1 MRALPTWKRGVVRRL
16 PSYFC
21 AVFAP
26 ESVIKIRNMPD
37 QQIFFD
43 PQRKRWKRLRR
54 ILDIAAVVSTLV
66 LIGFIFNVL
75 RSQHLPEL
83 LLPLPKH
90 NYKALPDTS
99 VLRARKNQ
107 RPARRKSGKRPSEI
121 ALNTGEAL
129 RAAYYVQDDAA
140 SYSSLKEHVR
150 QIDMLFPQWLHVDS
164 PQGTLMMMSGDNLS
178 EYPVIQ
184 GATVHDPDDLGK
196 VKHVIQAAHADTE
209 IFPALNNFNP
219 HTQEWDTGVGQV
231 LRDPQKSAAF
241 LQQIVRFFSAYPGYR
256 GLSFDIE
263 SIPDEDDAA
272 YLGFI
277 QALYNQMHARNL
289 RLYVNVA
296 VAASDSDLK
305 AIAASS
311 DGIILMNYDEHQ
323 TTSDP
328 GPIASQ
334 TWFVG
339 NLVRVLKAVPKEKI
353 ICGVGSYGYDW
364 ALSIP
369 NPKDSHRAKPRVLNT
384 ENLSVSDAWEHASD
398 ADADLD
404 LDYDTLNPHFEYI
417 DEDANQRHV
426 VWFLDAVSLLNEMR
440 AARQLGL
447 QTFAL
452 WRLGEE
458 DGSLWKIWDKPS
470 DSASLQALGKVDP
483 GHDVDTE
490 GDGDILRVT
499 GLPQSGQR
507 TVEVDTDEPDPRKK
521 LIVDEHM
528 DVYPRAY
535 TIEQYGYH
543 PNELALTFD
552 DGPDPKWTPKILDV
566 LKQKNVKG
574 TFFLIGAEG
583 ADNIGLMR
591 RIVREGNEIGSHTYT
606 HPDISEISYRQL
618 DLEINLTERL
628 FESKLGVQPLYFRPP
643 YDNDEE
649 PDTDDEAAPVWHIQQ
664 DGLTII
670 GSKIDTDDWNENPPK
685 PPSEI
690 VQSVLAQLET
700 MKTKPQF
707 RGSII
712 LMHDGGGDRAHTV
725 AALGPLID
733 ALRAH
738 GYTLVPVSALMG
750 KTTAQV
756 MPPLTFW
763 QRIRTLPDSIAFSAL
778 DIVGNFIVMVFFVGD
793 VLMSARLI
801 LVGIFAVIDRLRR
814 PRYHASPEFAPPV
827 AVLSPAYN
835 EEAVIVRTIR
845 SVLNSDYKNLR
856 VIVIDDGSRDRT
868 AEVASAAYARE
879 IAAGHVQVLTKP
891 NGGKAAALNY
901 ALARIDEAIYVGIDA
916 DTVIAADAISK
927 LIPHFQNP
935 AIGAI
940 AGNAKVGNRV
950 NLWTRWQALEYITSQ
965 NFERRAL
972 NLFHV
977 ITVVPGAIGAW
988 RTAPVKAAGGYPL
1001 STVAEDADLTMSL
1014 LEAGWKVDYED
1025 RALAF
1030 TEAPIDAKGLMR
1042 QRFRWS
1048 FGTLQAVWKHRAAFA
1063 RNRAMGLF
1071 ALPNILIFQMFLP
1084 LVSPFI
1090 DIMFAAGVIN
1100 FLVDRHYHPEAASAA
1115 SFEKLV
1121 VYFLGFLVIDFITSS
1136 AAFSLERRHP
1146 ANKGDGWLLFHIWLQ
1161 RFAYRQVFSL
1171 VIAKTLKRAIDGKP
1185 FTWDKLDRT
1194 AKMSKQTEAL
1204 TATAP

>member
-1 MRALPTWKRGVVRRL
+1 
-16 PSYFC
+16 
-21 AVFAP
+21 
-26 ESVIKIRNMPD
+26 MPD
-37 QQIFFD
+37 RQIFFD

-54 ILDIAAVVSTLV
+54 ILDITAVVSTLV
-66 LIGFIFNVL
+66 LAGFIFNVL
-75 RSQHLPEL
+75 RGQHLPEL
-83 LLPLPKH
+83 LLPLPRH
-90 NYKALPDTS
+90 NYKALPDAS
-99 VLRARKNQ
+99 LLRNAKNQ
-107 RPARRKSGKRPSEI
+107 RPTRRKTRRKPSEI
-121 ALNTGEAL
+121 PLNTGEGL
-129 RAAYYVQDDAA
+129 RAAYYVQDDPA
-140 SYSSLKEHVR
+140 SYSSLKEHVH

-164 PQGTLMMMSGDNLS
+164 PQGTLMMMSGDNLR
-178 EYPVIQ
+178 EYPVIE
-184 GATVHDPDDLGK
+184 GAAVHDPDDLNK
-196 VKHVIQAAHADTE
+196 VKHVIQENRADTE

-219 HTQEWDTGVGQV
+219 HTQEWDIGAGDV
-231 LRDPQKSAAF
+231 LKDPQKSAAF
-241 LQQIVRFFSAYPGYR
+241 LQQIVRFLATYPVYR
-256 GLSFDIE
+256 GLSLDIE
-263 SIPDEDDAA
+263 SIPDEDDDA
-272 YLGFI
+272 YLNFI
-277 QALYNQMHARNL
+277 QALYSQMHARNL

-296 VAASDSDLK
+296 VATSDSDLK
-305 AIAASS
+305 TIAANS

-328 GPIASQ
+328 GPVASQ
-334 TWFVG
+334 TWFIG
-339 NLVRVLKAVPKEKI
+339 NLVRVLKVVPKEKI
-353 ICGVGSYGYDW
+353 ICGVGNYGYDW

-369 NPKDSHRAKPRVLNT
+369 NPKDRHHPKPQVLNT
-384 ENLSVSDAWEHASD
+384 DNLSVSDAWGRASD

-417 DEDANQRHV
+417 DEDSNQRHI
-426 VWFLDAVSLLNEMR
+426 VWFLDAVSLLDEMR
-440 AARQLGL
+440 AARELGL

-470 DSASLQALGKVDP
+470 SPDALQALKDDVPP

-499 GLPQSGQR
+499 GLPHSGSR
-507 TVEVDTDEPDPRKK
+507 SIEVDTDEPDPRKK
-521 LIVDEHM
+521 LIVNEHM
-528 DVYPRAY
+528 DVYPSPY
-535 TIEQYGYH
+535 TVEQYGYH
-543 PNELALTFD
+543 LNELAITFD

-566 LKQKNVKG
+566 LKQKHVNA

-591 RIVREGNEIGSHTYT
+591 RILREGNEIGSHTYT
-606 HPDISEISYRQL
+606 HPDISEISNRQL

-649 PDTDDEAAPVWHIQQ
+649 PDTDDEAKPVWHIQQ
-664 DGLTII
+664 EGLTII

-685 PPSEI
+685 SPNEI
-690 VQSVLAQLET
+690 IQSVLAQLQT

-712 LMHDGGGDRAHTV
+712 LMHDGGGDRSHTV
-725 AALGPLID
+725 VALGPLID

-763 QRIRTLPDSIAFSAL
+763 QRVRTIPDSLAFSVL
-778 DIVGNFIVMVFFVGD
+778 DLIGNFIVMVFFVGD
-793 VLMSARLI
+793 ILMSARLI
-801 LVGIFAVIDRLRR
+801 IVGIFAVIDRLRR
-814 PRYHASPEFAPPV
+814 PRYAASPAFTPPV
-827 AVLSPAYN
+827 AVLIPAYN
-835 EEAVIVRTIR
+835 EETVIVRTIR

-868 AEVASAAYARE
+868 AEVAAAAYSEE
-879 IAAGHVQVLTKP
+879 IAAGRVEVLTKP

-901 ALARIDEAIYVGIDA
+901 ALARIDEEIYVGIDA
-916 DTVIAADAISK
+916 DTIIAADAISK

-972 NLFHV
+972 DLFHV

-1001 STVAEDADLTMSL
+1001 NTVAEDADLTMSL
-1014 LEAGWKVDYED
+1014 LESGWRIDYED

-1030 TEAPIDAKGLMR
+1030 TEAPIDASGLMR

-1048 FGTLQAVWKHRAAFA
+1048 FGTLQAVWKHRAAFV
-1063 RNRAMGLF
+1063 RNKAMGLF
-1071 ALPNILIFQMFLP
+1071 ALPNILIFQMLLP

-1090 DIMFAAGVIN
+1090 DIMFVAGVVN
-1100 FLVDRHYHPEAASAA
+1100 FFIDRHFHPEAASAA
-1115 SFEKLV
+1115 SFEKLI
-1121 VYFLGFLVIDFITSS
+1121 VYFLGFLVIDFVTSS

-1161 RFAYRQVFSL
+1161 RFAYRQVFSIVL
-1171 VIAKTLKRAIDGKP
+1171 FKTLKRAIDGKP
-1185 FTWDKLDRT
+1185 FKWDKLDRT

-1204 TATAP
+1204 TEVAH